1 MRQAIFL
8 SARDAVIVAVRD
20 GALDAGAL
28 RSPLVLVSSSTAM
41 KQQRPDMRKSQKI
54 GVALVSI
61 GALALSTT
69 ALAAPALTR
78 VSAGMREGP
87 SSNAP
92 VVQEVPAYTE
102 IDVRGCQGSWCYV
115 SWRYI
120 FGYLPRGAIDPR
132 PFPGS
137 GPVPPPPGA
146 YVAPPAVVVAPAV
159 GFGWSFG
166 PGWRG
171 RW

>member
-1 MRQAIFL
+1 
-8 SARDAVIVAVRD
+8 
-20 GALDAGAL
+20 
-28 RSPLVLVSSSTAM
+28 
-41 KQQRPDMRKSQKI
+41 MRKSQKI
-54 GVALVSI
+54 GAVLAAI
-61 GALALSTT
+61 GALGVSTT
-69 ALAAPALTR
+69 AIAAPALTR
-78 VSAGMREGP
+78 ASGVMREGP
-87 SSNAP
+87 SSRAT

-102 IDVRGCQGSWCYV
+102 IDVRGCQGDWCYV

-132 PFPGS
+132 PFTGL

-146 YVAPPAVVVAPAV
+146 DVAPPPVVVAPAI